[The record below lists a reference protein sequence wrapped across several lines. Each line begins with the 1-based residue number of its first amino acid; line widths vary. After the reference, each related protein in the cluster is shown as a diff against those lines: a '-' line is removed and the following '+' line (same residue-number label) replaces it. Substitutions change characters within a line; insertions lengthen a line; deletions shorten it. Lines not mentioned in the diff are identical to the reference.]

1 MRAIAIALVTGL
13 LAAAPI
19 EAQTYTFTGLCTDC
33 EGTVTATLKLDDYTP
48 GDGLTAAN
56 LISFSYGSN
65 LVPAFTVTSAQSLSG
80 VFGASGEQ
88 LADIDIRTND
98 IPARGGMYEFVSH
111 MDGNWTVSFQS
122 DESSGSDFLD
132 IGTHGTWS
140 VPEPASWALM
150 LLGFGG
156 VGTALRRMPRRSA
169 RVVFAI

>member
-1 MRAIAIALVTGL
+1 MRVIAIALMTGL

-33 EGTVTATLKLDDYTP
+33 AGTVTATLTLDDYTP
-48 GDGLTAAN
+48 GDALSSAN
-56 LISFSYGSN
+56 LVSFSYGSN
-65 LVPAFTVTSAQSLSG
+65 LIPDFTITSAYSLSG
-80 VFGASGEQ
+80 AFAASGAQ

-132 IGTHGTWS
+132 IGTQGTWS

-150 LLGFGG
+150 ISGMGF
-156 VGTALRRMPRRSA
+156 VGCALRGRRKSI
-169 RVVFAI
+169 VNFA